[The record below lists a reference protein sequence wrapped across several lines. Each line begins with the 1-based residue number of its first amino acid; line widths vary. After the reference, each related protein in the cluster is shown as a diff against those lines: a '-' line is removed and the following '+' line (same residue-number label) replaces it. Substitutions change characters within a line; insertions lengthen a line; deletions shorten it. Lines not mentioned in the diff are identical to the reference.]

1 MLFHNEDIIKK
12 ENLIYIYKYKDIKWE
27 KITAQGIGWF
37 RIYSHVNW

>member
-27 KITAQGIGWF
+27 KITAQGIG
-37 RIYSHVNW
+37 